1 MLNLGD
7 TQLAE
12 LERIVY
18 ATVEELVMSLAHA
31 RDDQVE
37 DANQCMLQCCA
48 NCERANEL
56 LAGAEELVA
65 DRAGS
70 KPAWL
75 ELVDRPRD
83 GRSVMEAAVNA
94 AAAAFT
100 VPFDH
105 VMGRTKTQPAAFAR
119 QVAFWLLREVLG
131 WSSCA
136 VGKLVGRDHGTILH
150 AVNRVRDICSTSAND
165 CEKVTA
171 AKSRF
176 IAALNRN

>member
-12 LERIVY
+12 LERIVH

-56 LAGAEELVA
+56 LAGAEELA
-65 DRAGS
+65 TNRAESHSSSPPPVNGTHD
-70 KPAWL
+70 AHAL
-75 ELVDRPRD
+75 
-83 GRSVMEAAVNA
+83 MTTAAHA
-94 AAAAFT
+94 AAGAFT
-100 VPFDH
+100 VPVDH

-119 QVAFWLLREVLG
+119 QVAFWLLCEVLG

-150 AVNRVRDICSTSAND
+150 AVHRVNDICATSVSD

-176 IAALNRN
+176 IAELNRN